1 MLQNFMAIAATL
13 HILSVIVWI
22 GGMFFAHM
30 ALRPVVAN
38 LLEPPL
44 RLQFMTQ
51 VLERF
56 FVWVWIAVILLWLTG
71 LWVIFGY
78 FDGMANVRIAVHI
91 MFTLAAIMTT
101 LYIYIFFIPFPKL
114 KQAVS
119 AANFKL
125 AGKNLATI
133 RSLIGFN
140 LILGLVTVIIATG
153 GRYFSY

>member
-44 RLQFMTQ
+44 RLQLMTQ

-78 FDGMANVRIAVHI
+78 FDGMANIRIAVHI
-91 MFTLAAIMTT
+91 MFTLAAIMTI

-119 AANFKL
+119 TEDFKL

-153 GRYFSY
+153 GRYFS